1 MGRASV
7 TRGSESHWND
17 ISGIVRTLFTAL
29 PVDEPAFIHVGKRI
43 GLVAVIASIGYD
55 GAVIGETTSLFIA

>member
-17 ISGIVRTLFTAL
+17 ISGIVRTLFSAL
-29 PVDEPAFIHVGKRI
+29 PVDEPAFLHVGKCIR
-43 GLVAVIASIGYD
+43 LMAVVASIGYD